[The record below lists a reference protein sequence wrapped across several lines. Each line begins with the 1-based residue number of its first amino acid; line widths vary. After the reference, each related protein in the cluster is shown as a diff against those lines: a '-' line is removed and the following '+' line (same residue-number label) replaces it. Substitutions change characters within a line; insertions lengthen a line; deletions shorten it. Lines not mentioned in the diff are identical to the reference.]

1 MVLLCDVQGE
11 YNPAFMFIRHST
23 SQKWDSPV
31 QYKRASMAGSIPFLQ
46 DPSN

>member
-23 SQKWDSPV
+23 SQKGDSPV

-46 DPSN
+46 DPQ